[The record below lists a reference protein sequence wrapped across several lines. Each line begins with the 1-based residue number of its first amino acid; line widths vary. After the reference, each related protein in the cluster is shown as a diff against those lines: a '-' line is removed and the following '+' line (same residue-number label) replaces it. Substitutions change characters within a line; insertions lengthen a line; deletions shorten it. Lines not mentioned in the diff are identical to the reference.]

1 MCASYKSDPHW
12 VGCFLGVIAYPP
24 PKRPLFV
31 IEYHLT
37 YGIVENVLQGLW
49 EFLYRGNR
57 LVEVAFEVIDDQWGL
72 VGLGKVSTV
81 RPGLGGGG

>member
-1 MCASYKSDPHW
+1 M
-12 VGCFLGVIAYPP
+12 
-24 PKRPLFV
+24 
-31 IEYHLT
+31 
-37 YGIVENVLQGLW
+37 LQGLW